1 MAPFRLFLL
10 VCLVAI
16 AGYTSIV
23 IAHYGMDF
31 LPLFFADIAGLTW
44 RGQFNVDFTCFLALS
59 ALWVS
64 WRHQFSPAGLALGLI
79 AFFGG
84 MLFLSI
90 YLLIHTGRT
99 GGNIAVLLLGEA
111 RAAG

>member
-1 MAPFRLFLL
+1 MPLFRLFLL

-16 AGYTSIV
+16 AGYTSLV
-23 IAHYGMDF
+23 VAGHGMDF
-31 LPLFFADIAGLTW
+31 LPLFFGDIAEMTW
-44 RGQFNVDFTCFLALS
+44 RGQFNVDFTCYLALS

-64 WRHQFSPAGLALGLI
+64 WRHQFSPAGLALGVV

-90 YLLIHTGRT
+90 YLLIQIGRSH
-99 GGNIAVLLLGEA
+99 GDIKLLLLGAA
-111 RAAG
+111 RA